1 MPLRHRGVGRGAFL
15 ATGASVFPGARIGPD
30 VEVPINAVV
39 HVDTEVPAGGR
50 HRADR
55 LGGRRRAGAAVPAR
69 RPRGDLGDPAA
80 ARLPGTVY
88 GLPRDHEA
96 AERMA
101 RQTAWFGAHR
111 DDETIPGDRASWST
125 STGRVATTV
134 VPPPAVETSEAG

>member
-1 MPLRHRGVGRGAFL
+1 MPLRDRGVGRGAFL

-39 HVDTEVPAGGR
+39 HVDTEVPAGVTVPIGWV
-50 HRADR
+50 AV
-55 LGGRRRAGAAVPAR
+55 GAPAQLF
-69 RPRGDLGDPAA
+69 PPGDHEGIWAIQEQLDFPE
-80 ARLPGTVY
+80 TVY

>member
-39 HVDTEVPAGGR
+39 HVDTEVPAGVTVPIGWV
-50 HRADR
+50 AV
-55 LGGRRRAGAAVPAR
+55 GAPAQLF
-69 RPRGDLGDPAA
+69 PPGDHEGSWAIQEQLDFPE
-80 ARLPGTVY
+80 TVY

>member
-39 HVDTEVPAGGR
+39 HVDTEVPAGVTVPIGWV
-50 HRADR
+50 AV
-55 LGGRRRAGAAVPAR
+55 GAPAQLF
-69 RPRGDLGDPAA
+69 PPGDHEGIWAIQEQLDFPE
-80 ARLPGTVY
+80 TVY